1 MNLLT
6 AVSLTILGLSASTLA
21 SQSKSVEQGSD
32 GYPDTSAKDIRTD
45 QWTRKEMEMWQET
58 GRWRRDG
65 RSGVEYD
72 GDDRNYPRRGH
83 WEDRRERKSRG
94 GERRWSEKDSG
105 NNGSRR
111 PRDRSSGRDDRNGSN
126 GRDGNGNNPPPYPP
140 TNPNPPRVYPPQY
153 PPTTAA
159 PSYPDQP
166 ADRDT
171 ISSIVYPVPVITTL
185 LPPLP
190 IIIEPIRSRPVTMP
204 SIIEPYPEVVES
216 ESYYGSSS
224 AVSPTGSY
232 GPTSSVYGPTS
243 SVYGSSSSVYVP
255 TTSMYS
261 SVVIPMSKKQAIYP
275 AAANSTT
282 YASTMIVTEA
292 EATVTAQVT
301 GRYRAMS
308 NAADNL
314 AGSVSFTIVLISS
327 IFLIALV

>member
-21 SQSKSVEQGSD
+21 SQSKSVKQGRSD
-32 GYPDTSAKDIRTD
+32 GYPDTLTKDTRTD
-45 QWTRKEMEMWQET
+45 QWIWKEMEMRQET

-94 GERRWSEKDSG
+94 GERRWNEKDSG
-105 NNGSRR
+105 DNGSRR
-111 PRDRSSGRDDRNGSN
+111 PRDRNSGRDDRNGSN
-126 GRDGNGNNPPPYPP
+126 GRDGNGNNPPP
-140 TNPNPPRVYPPQY
+140 NPPRASPPQY

-171 ISSIVYPVPVITTL
+171 IGSIVYPVPVITTL

-216 ESYYGSSS
+216 ETYYGSSS

-232 GPTSSVYGPTS
+232 GSTSSVYGPTS

-255 TTSMYS
+255 ATSMYN

-314 AGSVSFTIVLISS
+314 AGSVSITIVLISS